1 MWFIQ
6 PKRDYVAEMP
16 WKHLDEPAIMT
27 WQIRVRDYNTFIS
40 NIFFCVWLVAGGL
53 FISLLIFKGGGDRGV
68 MSAVNLIPIGVLILC
83 TPIAMSIFFQTTI
96 IVYKLTNKSIEVFS
110 WKPQID
116 SVKPV
121 MKWTAI
127 VSGVVVL
134 FLVFIN
140 PSFITAAI
148 GPVGIGIMAALM
160 GNSKGY
166 QSMVRSEEYHE
177 IDWPNAE
184 DIAVWRKRG
193 LIGLRFTWYNE
204 DGSHY
209 SVYSKVYCRTQDFDK
224 CLAFFRQH
232 LSNTP
237 YREGKLVVHSHFAT
251 LPE

>member
-16 WKHLDEPAIMT
+16 WKHADEPAVMA
-27 WQIRVRDYNTFIS
+27 WQIRARDYNTFIA
-40 NIFFCVWLVAGGL
+40 NILFFIMF
-53 FISLLIFKGGGDRGV
+53 FIILGVGSLLFLAEATLLASVLGGGGIFV
-68 MSAVNLIPIGVLILC
+68 FGILITMSM
-83 TPIAMSIFFQTTI
+83 THQTAI
-96 IVYKLTNKSIEVFS
+96 IVYRLTDKRIEVFS

-127 VSGVVVL
+127 ISGLGVL
-134 FLVFIN
+134 CLVFIN
-140 PSFITAAI
+140 PDFIIAAI
-148 GPVGIGIMAALM
+148 GPVGIGVMAALM

-166 QSMVRSEEYHE
+166 QSMVRNEEYHE

-184 DIAVWRKRG
+184 DIAVWRKRC

-209 SVYSKVYCRTQDFDK
+209 SVYSKVYCHKKDFEK
-224 CLAFFRQH
+224 CLDIFKQR
-232 LSNTP
+232 LPNTP

>member
-16 WKHLDEPAIMT
+16 WKHIDEPAIMT
-27 WQIRVRDYNTFIS
+27 WQIRTRDYNTFIA
-40 NIFFCVWLVAGGL
+40 NIMFVMILCIALAGAL
-53 FISLLIFKGGGDRGV
+53 AVYYFNEHFISSLLLGV
-68 MSAVNLIPIGVLILC
+68 SMFLFLLLVG
-83 TPIAMSIFFQTTI
+83 MSITHQTTI
-96 IVYKLTNKSIEVFS
+96 VVYRLTDKSIEVFS

-127 VSGVVVL
+127 ISGIGVL
-134 FLVFIN
+134 LLVFIN
-140 PSFITAAI
+140 PDFIIAAI
-148 GPVGIGIMAALM
+148 GPIGIGAMAALM
-160 GNSKGY
+160 GNSKDY
-166 QSMVRSEEYHE
+166 QTMVRNEEYYE

-184 DIAVWRKRG
+184 DIAVWRKRC

-204 DGSHY
+204 DDSSY
-209 SVYSKVYCRTQDFDK
+209 SVYSKVYCCKKDFEK
-224 CLAFFRQH
+224 CLDIFKTR
-232 LSNTP
+232 LPNTP

>member
-16 WKHLDEPAIMT
+16 WKHTDEPAIMT
-27 WQIRVRDYNTFIS
+27 WQIRARDYYTLPANVLFFINFIIAAGVGWVMS
-40 NIFFCVWLVAGGL
+40 HAGGDSL
-53 FISLLIFKGGGDRGV
+53 IASLLSGGGMFFFLLLIG
-68 MSAVNLIPIGVLILC
+68 MSM
-83 TPIAMSIFFQTTI
+83 THQTAI
-96 IVYKLTNKSIEVFS
+96 IVYRLTDKRLEVFS

-134 FLVFIN
+134 FLVFVN
-140 PSFITAAI
+140 PSFIIAAI
-148 GPVGIGIMAALM
+148 GPIGIGVMAALM
-160 GNSKGY
+160 GNSKSY
-166 QSMVRSEEYHE
+166 QSMVRNEEYHE

-184 DIAVWRKRG
+184 DIAVWRKRN

-209 SVYSKVYCRTQDFDK
+209 SVYSKVYCRNQDFDK
-224 CLAFFRQH
+224 CLEFFKRR
-232 LSNTP
+232 LPDTP

>member
-6 PKRDYVAEMP
+6 PKHDYVAEMP

-27 WQIRVRDYNTFIS
+27 WQVRVRDYYTLPANVILLVMTFFSMLIG
-40 NIFFCVWLVAGGL
+40 IWFAFGWGLGGTVEKLLV
-53 FISLLIFKGGGDRGV
+53 GGGVLLFGIV
-68 MSAVNLIPIGVLILC
+68 ITMSM
-83 TPIAMSIFFQTTI
+83 THQTAI
-96 IVYKLTNKSIEVFS
+96 IVYRLTNNRIEVFS

-127 VSGVVVL
+127 GSGVLVV
-134 FLVFIN
+134 FLVFID
-140 PSFITAAI
+140 PGFIVAAI
-148 GPVGIGIMAALM
+148 GPVGIGVMAALM

-166 QSMVRSEEYHE
+166 QSMVKDEDYHVM
-177 IDWPNAE
+177 DWPNAE
-184 DIAVWRKRG
+184 AIAVWRKRN

-209 SVYSKVYCRTQDFDK
+209 SVYSKIYCRHQDFDE
-224 CLAFFRQH
+224 CLSFFKTR
-232 LSNTP
+232 LPDTP
-237 YREGKLVVHSHFAT
+237 YREGKLIVHSHFAT

>member
-6 PKRDYVAEMP
+6 PKRDYVAAMP
-16 WKHLDEPAIMT
+16 WKHLDEPAIMM
-27 WQIRVRDYNTFIS
+27 WQIRTRDYYTLPANVILLVMAFFSMLIGLWFAFGWGLEGTVEKTFIGGG
-40 NIFFCVWLVAGGL
+40 IFFFGILVT
-53 FISLLIFKGGGDRGV
+53 
-68 MSAVNLIPIGVLILC
+68 MSMTHQTSI
-83 TPIAMSIFFQTTI
+83 IA
-96 IVYKLTNKSIEVFS
+96 YRLTDERIEVFS

-127 VSGVVVL
+127 VSGIVVI
-134 FLVFIN
+134 FLVFFN
-140 PSFITAAI
+140 PDFIVAAI
-148 GPVGIGIMAALM
+148 GPVGIGVMAALM

-166 QSMVRSEEYHE
+166 QSMVRDEDYHV

-184 DIAVWRKRG
+184 DIAVWRKRN

-209 SVYSKVYCRTQDFDK
+209 SVYSKVYCRHQDFEE
-224 CLAFFRQH
+224 CLSFFRKR
-232 LSNTP
+232 LPDTP
-237 YREGKLVVHSHFAT
+237 YREGKLIVHSHFAT

>member
-16 WKHLDEPAIMT
+16 WKHDDEPAVMT
-27 WQIRVRDYNTFIS
+27 WQIRARDYNTFIA
-40 NIFFCVWLVAGGL
+40 NILFCINFIISLAVGFAIFSFNEPGISSFLLGAGGGG
-53 FISLLIFKGGGDRGV
+53 FVLLIS
-68 MSAVNLIPIGVLILC
+68 MSM
-83 TPIAMSIFFQTTI
+83 THQTAI
-96 IVYKLTNKSIEVFS
+96 IVYRLTDKRIEVFS

-127 VSGVVVL
+127 ISGLGVL
-134 FLVFIN
+134 CLVFIN
-140 PSFITAAI
+140 PDFIIAAI
-148 GPVGIGIMAALM
+148 GPIGIGVMATLM
-160 GNSKGY
+160 GNSKDY
-166 QSMVRSEEYHE
+166 QSMVRNEEYHE

-184 DIAVWRKRG
+184 DIAVWRKRC

-209 SVYSKVYCRTQDFDK
+209 SVYSKVYCHKKDFEK
-224 CLAFFRQH
+224 CLDIFKQR
-232 LSNTP
+232 LPNTP

>member
-16 WKHLDEPAIMT
+16 WKHLDEPAIIT
-27 WQIRVRDYNTFIS
+27 WQIRTRDYYTLPANILFFINFIIAVGVGWIMS
-40 NIFFCVWLVAGGL
+40 HAGGNSL
-53 FISLLIFKGGGDRGV
+53 SASVLSGGGMFIFLLLIG
-68 MSAVNLIPIGVLILC
+68 MSM
-83 TPIAMSIFFQTTI
+83 THQTAI
-96 IVYKLTNKSIEVFS
+96 IVYRLTEKRIEVFS

-140 PSFITAAI
+140 PSFIIAAI
-148 GPVGIGIMAALM
+148 GPVGIGVMAVLM

-166 QSMVRSEEYHE
+166 QSMVRSEECHE

-209 SVYSKVYCRTQDFDK
+209 SVYSKIYCRNQDFEK
-224 CLAFFRQH
+224 CLAFFRKH
-232 LSNTP
+232 LPNTP

>member
-16 WKHLDEPAIMT
+16 WKHADEPAVMA
-27 WQIRVRDYNTFIS
+27 WQIRARDYNTFIA
-40 NIFFCVWLVAGGL
+40 NILFFIMFFITSGVGL
-53 FISLLIFKGGGDRGV
+53 LLFFVEATLLASVLGGGG
-68 MSAVNLIPIGVLILC
+68 IFIFGVLI
-83 TPIAMSIFFQTTI
+83 TMSMTHQTAI
-96 IVYKLTNKSIEVFS
+96 IVYRLTDKRIEVFS

-127 VSGVVVL
+127 ISGVGVL

-140 PSFITAAI
+140 PDFIIAAI
-148 GPVGIGIMAALM
+148 GPIGIGVMAALM
-160 GNSKGY
+160 GNSKDY
-166 QSMVRSEEYHE
+166 QSMVRNEEYHE

-184 DIAVWRKRG
+184 DIAVWRKRC

-209 SVYSKVYCRTQDFDK
+209 SVYSKVYCHKKDFEK
-224 CLAFFRQH
+224 CLDIFKQR
-232 LSNTP
+232 LPNTP

>member
-1 MWFIQ
+1 MH
-6 PKRDYVAEMP
+6 PYS
-16 WKHLDEPAIMT
+16 DE
-27 WQIRVRDYNTFIS
+27 Y
-40 NIFFCVWLVAGGL
+40 
-53 FISLLIFKGGGDRGV
+53 
-68 MSAVNLIPIGVLILC
+68 
-83 TPIAMSIFFQTTI
+83 FFQTA
-96 IVYKLTNKSIEVFS
+96 IVVYRLTDKRIEVFS

-140 PSFITAAI
+140 PSFIIAAI
-148 GPVGIGIMAALM
+148 GPVGIGVMAALM

-166 QSMVRSEEYHE
+166 QSMVRDEDYHV

-184 DIAVWRKRG
+184 DIAVWRKRN

-209 SVYSKVYCRTQDFDK
+209 SVYSKVYCHHQDFEV
-224 CLAFFRQH
+224 CLAFFRKR
-232 LSNTP
+232 LPDTP
-237 YREGKLVVHSHFAT
+237 YREGKLIVHSHFAT
-251 LPE
+251 LPD

>member
-16 WKHLDEPAIMT
+16 WKHLEEPAVTT
-27 WQIRVRDYNTFIS
+27 WQIRTRDYNTFIANS
-40 NIFFCVWLVAGGL
+40 FFAFIFLVAVSVGVIFFFLEKNFFSSMLGVGG
-53 FISLLIFKGGGDRGV
+53 FIFMLLIG
-68 MSAVNLIPIGVLILC
+68 MS
-83 TPIAMSIFFQTTI
+83 MSHQTAI
-96 IVYKLTNKSIEVFS
+96 IVYRLTDKRIEVFS

-134 FLVFIN
+134 FLVFMN
-140 PSFITAAI
+140 PGFIIAAI
-148 GPVGIGIMAALM
+148 GPVGIGIMTALM

-166 QSMVRSEEYHE
+166 QSMVRNEEYHE

-184 DIAVWRKRG
+184 DIAVWRKRN

-209 SVYSKVYCRTQDFDK
+209 SVYSKVYCRNQDFDK
-224 CLAFFRQH
+224 CLEFFRQR
-232 LSNTP
+232 LPNTP
-237 YREGKLVVHSHFAT
+237 YREGRLVVHSHFAT